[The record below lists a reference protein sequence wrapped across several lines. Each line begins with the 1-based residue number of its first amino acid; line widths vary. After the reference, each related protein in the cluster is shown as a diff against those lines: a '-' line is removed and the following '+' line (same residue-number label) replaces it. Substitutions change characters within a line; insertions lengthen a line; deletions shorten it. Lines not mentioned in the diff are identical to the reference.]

1 MVLQFVAGP
10 FISIAVLSFIFLMLN
25 IIQIARN
32 IRFYHLVEIADP
44 DQILRF
50 MNGNN
55 QFASTWIF
63 PKKVDTV
70 KRKGSVSVF
79 HIQPGKDTQ
88 VLSAFAADYRRPQ
101 YIQRWNAR
109 HPDDSHIVDDKPTRF
124 S

>member
-55 QFASTWIF
+55 QFAST
-63 PKKVDTV
+63 P
-70 KRKGSVSVF
+70 
-79 HIQPGKDTQ
+79 
-88 VLSAFAADYRRPQ
+88 VLFLDLISLY
-101 YIQRWNAR
+101 N
-109 HPDDSHIVDDKPTRF
+109 DKIYF
-124 S
+124 IIGISLVA